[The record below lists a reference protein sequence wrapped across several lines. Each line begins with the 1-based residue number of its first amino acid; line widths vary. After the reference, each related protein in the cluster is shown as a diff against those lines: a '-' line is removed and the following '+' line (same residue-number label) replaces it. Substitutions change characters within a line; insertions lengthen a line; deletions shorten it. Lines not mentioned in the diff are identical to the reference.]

1 MSNNISTYCGAEQ
14 LALGVLISAQPLT
27 MKETI
32 RTGKTNKG
40 LPCTGCGKRGW
51 NVCHF
56 KHKQYSDHVLKTTT
70 VTLANDKRVVTTLV
84 TLECKGNGPLVDGW
98 NTMQGYLPFI
108 PPRSSRPAQPQPQP
122 HAHVQPDTT
131 FSSFQ
136 TFWVV
141 GVAEMMRFIVS
152 VRRLEEGV
160 VVGILYMIYHSA
172 SMFHL
177 EE

>member
-1 MSNNISTYCGAEQ
+1 MSNNISNYCGAEQ

-122 HAHVQPDTT
+122 HAHVHVQPDTT

-136 TFWVV
+136 TF
-141 GVAEMMRFIVS
+141 
-152 VRRLEEGV
+152 
-160 VVGILYMIYHSA
+160 
-172 SMFHL
+172 
-177 EE
+177 